1 MAEILASF
9 GARLIGLGES
19 LVQRHQQAAAE
30 ALQQQADRL
39 AAERAALDER
49 IARLRGGAR

>member
-1 MAEILASF
+1 MAEFLASI
-9 GARLIGLGES
+9 GARLIAVGES
-19 LVQRHQQAAAE
+19 LAQRHQQAAAD
-30 ALQQQADRL
+30 ALRQQADRL

>member
-1 MAEILASF
+1 VAEILASF
-9 GARLIGLGES
+9 GARLISLGES
-19 LVQRHQQAAAE
+19 LAQRHQQAAAE

-49 IARLRGGAR
+49 IARLRGGVR